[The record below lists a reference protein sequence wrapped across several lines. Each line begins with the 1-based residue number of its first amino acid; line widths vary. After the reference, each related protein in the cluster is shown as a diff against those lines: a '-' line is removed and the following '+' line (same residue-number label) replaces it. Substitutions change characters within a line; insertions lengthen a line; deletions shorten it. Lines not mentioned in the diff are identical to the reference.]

1 MRNDFACIVISHGRP
16 ECSTVKVLRECGY
29 TGKIYIV
36 VDDEDKTL
44 PDYIERYGADV
55 HVFHKEEDFDTGD
68 LGGSKACGVFAR
80 NQCLKVAEKNRL
92 TYYLELDDDLESLSY
107 RYNDG
112 GHLRGIKAR
121 ELDRLFDG
129 MCTYFDEAS
138 VQCISFGNA
147 VDYIG
152 GVPTYESGKANR
164 TVMNSFFL
172 RTSNKIQW
180 RSRNSDDIITVIDQ
194 AQKGYA
200 GFRFTPVMNKFDVWI
215 PKKKSSASG
224 GSIAEYEKTGSYKL
238 RYYAVMFHPDC
249 VKLRESGDGYD
260 LTLMTGNAYPK
271 IMSGRYKKG
280 RK

>member
-36 VDDEDKTL
+36 VDDEDKAL

-152 GVPTYESGKANR
+152 GVPTFESGKISR

-180 RSRNSDDIITVIDQ
+180 RSRNSDDIITVVDE
-194 AQKGYA
+194 AQKGQA
-200 GFRFTPVMNKFDVWI
+200 GFRLTPVMNKLDVGI
-215 PKKKSSASG
+215 HKKKSSASG

-260 LTLMTGNAYPK
+260 WTLMTGNAYPK